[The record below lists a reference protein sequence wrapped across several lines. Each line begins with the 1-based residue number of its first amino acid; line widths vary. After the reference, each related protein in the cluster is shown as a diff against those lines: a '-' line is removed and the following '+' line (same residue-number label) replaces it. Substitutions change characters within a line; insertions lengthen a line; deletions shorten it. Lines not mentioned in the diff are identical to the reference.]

1 MKGQRLLVLG
11 AGESGCGAAALGHV
25 LGMEVA
31 VWDQSS
37 ISEGRMQQLS
47 ALGVSFE
54 SNCVREIADYAPH
67 LVIKS
72 PGIAPELPWVHKAI
86 AQGFRIVDEI
96 EFAASHTGAKLIGIT
111 GTNGKTTTTLLTYH
125 LLTQGGIR
133 AGLAGNMGRSFA
145 GAVAKDLQSNH
156 DQRPEVYVL
165 EVSSFQLDALDK
177 TRFDIGVLTNITP
190 DHLDRYGYVMQ
201 NYVDSKFRL
210 IRNMNADSHFIWC
223 SDDPITSQQILKNS
237 PGLHQ
242 SYTFSYQKPSGF
254 TQGAYVIDNQF
265 HTLVKAETMSIPLNE
280 LALGGRHNAYNSM
293 AAAVVAQ
300 LMEVRKESIRESL
313 LNFDQLE
320 HRLEKVGRVRG
331 VDYINDSKATNV
343 NSTWYALESM
353 DKPVLWIAG
362 GVDKGNDYSVLVDLV
377 KDRVKVLI
385 CMGTDNR
392 PLHEAFGGKVPV
404 IVNVTCMQEA
414 VQRAYQLS
422 QKGDAVLLSPACAS
436 FDLFENYEDRGKQFK
451 YFVNNL

>member
-11 AGESGCGAAALGHV
+11 AGESGCGAAALGQA
-25 LGMEVA
+25 LGMDVA
-31 VWDQSS
+31 VWDQSA
-37 ISEGRMQQLS
+37 IPEGRMQQLA
-47 ALGVSFE
+47 ALGVPCE
-54 SNCVREIADYAPH
+54 SNCVRDIAEYEPH

-72 PGIAPELPWVHKAI
+72 PGIAPELPWVHDAVQ
-86 AQGFRIVDEI
+86 QGYRIVDEI
-96 EFAASHTGAKLIGIT
+96 EFAAAHTGAKLIGIT
-111 GTNGKTTTTLLTYH
+111 GTNGKTTTTLLTHH
-125 LLTQGGIR
+125 LLIRGGIR

-145 GAVAKDLQSNH
+145 AAVAEDLQTSSKL
-156 DQRPEVYVL
+156 RPHVYVL
-165 EVSSFQLDALDK
+165 ELSSFQLDALDQ
-177 TRFDIGVLTNITP
+177 TRFDIGVLTNIAP

-210 IRNMNADSHFIWC
+210 IRNMDRDSHFVWC
-223 SDDPITSQQILKNS
+223 SEDPMTVQQILKTA
-237 PGLHQ
+237 PFPYQ
-242 SYTFSYQKPSGF
+242 SYTFSFSKPTGF
-254 TQGAYVIDNQF
+254 IQGAYVDGDQI
-265 HTLVKAETMSIPLNE
+265 HTLVNAETMSIPLNE

-293 AAAVVAQ
+293 AAAVVGQ

-362 GVDKGNDYSVLVDLV
+362 GVDKGNDYSVLADLV
-377 KDRVKVLI
+377 RDRVKVLI
-385 CMGTDNR
+385 CMGLDNR
-392 PLHEAFGGKVPV
+392 PIHEAFGGKVPV
-404 IVNVTCMQEA
+404 IVNVTSMQEA

-436 FDLFENYEDRGKQFK
+436 FDLFENYEDRGRQFK
-451 YFVNNL
+451 HFVNNL

>member
-11 AGESGCGAAALGHV
+11 AGESGCGAAALGQA

-31 VWDQSS
+31 VWDQSG
-37 ISEGRMQQLS
+37 ISPSRLQQL
-47 ALGVSFE
+47 AAMGIAGE
-54 SNCVREIADYAPH
+54 SNCVKEIDEFSPH

-72 PGIAPELPWVHKAI
+72 PGIAPEIPLIQRALD
-86 AQGFRIVDEI
+86 QGYRVVDEI
-96 EFAASHTGAKLIGIT
+96 EFAAAHTQAKLVGVT
-111 GTNGKTTTTLLTYH
+111 GTNGKTTTTLLTHH
-125 LLTQGGIR
+125 LLVRGGIR
-133 AGLAGNMGRSFA
+133 AGLAGNMGKSFA
-145 GAVAKDLQSNH
+145 GAVALDLQKPL

-165 EVSSFQLDALDK
+165 EVSSFQLDALDQ

-201 NYVDSKFRL
+201 NYVDSKFRM
-210 IRNMNADSHFIWC
+210 IRNMNQESHFVWS
-223 SDDPITSQQILKNS
+223 SDDPVSAEQILKTAQG
-237 PGLHQ
+237 PYR
-242 SYTFSYQKPSGF
+242 SYTFSFRKPLAF
-254 TQGAYVIDNQF
+254 TQGAFVDRDHI
-265 HTLVKAETMSIPLNE
+265 HTHINAETMSIPLNE
-280 LALGGRHNAYNSM
+280 LALNGRHNAYNSM

-313 LNFDQLE
+313 TNFDQLE

-362 GVDKGNDYSVLVDLV
+362 GVDKGNDYSALMDLV
-377 KDRVKVLI
+377 QDRVKVLI
-385 CMGTDNR
+385 CMGKDNR
-392 PLHEAFGGKVPV
+392 ALHEAFGGKVPV
-404 IVNVTCMQEA
+404 MVNVTSMQEA

-436 FDLFENYEDRGKQFK
+436 FDLFENYEDRGRQFK
-451 YFVNNL
+451 HFVNNL

>member
-31 VWDQSS
+31 VWDQSMVS
-37 ISEGRMQQLS
+37 DVRLQQLAS
-47 ALGVSFE
+47 MGVSCE
-54 SNCVREIADYAPH
+54 SNCVRPISDYAPD

-72 PGIAPELPWVHKAI
+72 PGIAPERPWVQDAI
-86 AQGFRIVDEI
+86 QQGYRIVDEI
-96 EFAASHTGAKLIGIT
+96 EFAADHTKAKLIGIT
-111 GTNGKTTTTLLTYH
+111 GTNGKTTTTLLTHH
-125 LLTQGGIR
+125 LLCRGGIR
-133 AGLAGNMGRSFA
+133 AGIAGNMGKSFA
-145 GAVAKDLQSNH
+145 AAVAQDLLSDFHQGP
-156 DQRPEVYVL
+156 DVYVL
-165 EVSSFQLDALDK
+165 EVSSFQLDGLDR

-210 IRNMNADSHFIWC
+210 IRNMDHDCDFVWC
-223 SDDPITSQQILKNS
+223 SDDPIISNQMS
-237 PGLHQ
+237 GMVPGPYQ
-242 SYTFSYQKPSGF
+242 SYTFSFQKSPVF
-254 TQGAYVIDNQF
+254 TQGAYVDHHHICTNI
-265 HTLVKAETMSIPLNE
+265 KAETMSMPMNE

-313 LNFDQLE
+313 ANFDQLE
-320 HRLEKVGRVRG
+320 HRLEKVGKIRG
-331 VDYINDSKATNV
+331 VEYINDSKATNV

-353 DKPVLWIAG
+353 VKPVLWIAG
-362 GVDKGNDYSVLVDLV
+362 GVDKGNDYAALLDLV
-377 KDRVKVLI
+377 HDRVKVLI
-385 CMGTDNR
+385 CLGKDNR
-392 PLHEAFGGKVPV
+392 ALHEVFSGKVPV
-404 IVNVTCMQEA
+404 IVNVTSMQEA
-414 VQRAYQLS
+414 VQCAYQLS

-451 YFVNNL
+451 FFVSNL

>member
-11 AGESGCGAAALGHV
+11 AGESGCGAAALGQA

-31 VWDQSS
+31 VWDQSG
-37 ISEGRMQQLS
+37 ISPSRLQQL
-47 ALGVSFE
+47 AAMGIAGE
-54 SNCVREIADYAPH
+54 SNCVKEIDEFSPH

-72 PGIAPELPWVHKAI
+72 PGIAPEIPLIQRALD
-86 AQGFRIVDEI
+86 QGYRVVDEI
-96 EFAASHTGAKLIGIT
+96 EFAAAHTQAKLVGVT
-111 GTNGKTTTTLLTYH
+111 GTNGKTTTTLLTHH
-125 LLTQGGIR
+125 LLVRGGIR
-133 AGLAGNMGRSFA
+133 AGLAGNMGKSFA
-145 GAVAKDLQSNH
+145 GAVALDLQKPL
-156 DQRPEVYVL
+156 DQRPDVYVL
-165 EVSSFQLDALDK
+165 EVSSFQLDALDQ

-201 NYVDSKFRL
+201 NYVDSKFRM
-210 IRNMNADSHFIWC
+210 IRNMNQESHFVWS
-223 SDDPITSQQILKNS
+223 SDDPVSAEQILKTAQG
-237 PGLHQ
+237 PYR
-242 SYTFSYQKPSGF
+242 SYTFSFRKPLAF
-254 TQGAYVIDNQF
+254 TQGAFVDRDHI
-265 HTLVKAETMSIPLNE
+265 HTHINAETMSIPLNE
-280 LALGGRHNAYNSM
+280 LALNGRHNAYNSM

-313 LNFDQLE
+313 TNFDQLE

-362 GVDKGNDYSVLVDLV
+362 GVDKGNDYSALMDLV
-377 KDRVKVLI
+377 QDRVKVLI
-385 CMGTDNR
+385 CMGKDNR
-392 PLHEAFGGKVPV
+392 ALHEAFGGKVPV
-404 IVNVTCMQEA
+404 MVNVTSMQEA

-436 FDLFENYEDRGKQFK
+436 FDLFENYEDRGRQFK
-451 YFVNNL
+451 HFVNNL